1 MQEMDMLSI
10 ETQFRSETPA
20 KIKCV
25 LFLPG
30 LLFFLYLTKTPARGR
45 LAVWQNRKQKTSR
58 AGNAEPGAERL

>member
-20 KIKCV
+20 KIKCI

-30 LLFFLYLTKTPARGR
+30 FFVLFHSKFAIRKSLEQLEFLKSSLM
-45 LAVWQNRKQKTSR
+45 QKYFACT
-58 AGNAEPGAERL
+58 